1 MAEKDIE
8 KIVLH
13 YDDGTTETVDK
24 GFIAS
29 LTSSDD
35 DETCEITFHMA
46 HISGDELCNMIEGV
60 ATLGIKLGLFGG
72 DKDA

>member
-1 MAEKDIE
+1 MDEKGIE

-35 DETCEITFHMA
+35 ETCEITFHMA
-46 HISGDELCNMIEGV
+46 HISGNELCNMIEGV

-72 DKDA
+72 DKNA